1 MDGVWLLPSKP
12 LKGFNCNGLE
22 ISLLFAQVR
31 HFTKVGE
38 LLPNR
43 DKAISY
49 KAGHELQMVSSD

>member
-1 MDGVWLLPSKP
+1 MDGPWPFPPKP
-12 LKGFNCNGLE
+12 LKSFNCKGLE
-22 ISLLFAQVR
+22 ISLLSAQVR

>member
-1 MDGVWLLPSKP
+1 MDGVWLLPSNP
-12 LKGFNCNGLE
+12 ERLQLQWLE